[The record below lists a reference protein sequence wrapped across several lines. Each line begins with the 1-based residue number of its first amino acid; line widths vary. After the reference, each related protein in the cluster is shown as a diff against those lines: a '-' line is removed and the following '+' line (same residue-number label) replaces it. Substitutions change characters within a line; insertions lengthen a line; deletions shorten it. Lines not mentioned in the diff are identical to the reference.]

1 MTGIAQ
7 ILNKTSPL
15 QPNKQVVSVYLADSS
30 ELTQVLGSV
39 SWMGCMVLG
48 SYWAMAAVV
57 QMLLSSY
64 Q

>member
-30 ELTQVLGSV
+30 EISKLDGLHGPGQLLGYGSCGPNAIIIIPV
-39 SWMGCMVLG
+39 SIR
-48 SYWAMAAVV
+48 
-57 QMLLSSY
+57 
-64 Q
+64 